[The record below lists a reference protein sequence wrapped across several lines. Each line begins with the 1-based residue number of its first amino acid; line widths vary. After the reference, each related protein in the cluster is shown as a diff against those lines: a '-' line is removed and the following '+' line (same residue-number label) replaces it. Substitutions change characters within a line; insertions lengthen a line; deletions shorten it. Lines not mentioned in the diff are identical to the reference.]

1 MTNAYLPSVYS
12 EQGLSKYIQQV
23 NQYKMLSPEE
33 EYMLA
38 KKVCD
43 EQSTEAAHL
52 LITSHLRLV
61 VKIAMS
67 MRNYGFV
74 MMDLIAEGNIGLMHA
89 VKKFDPDLG
98 HRLST
103 YAIWWIKAA
112 IHEFIVKSWS
122 LVKIGTTV
130 SQKKLFF
137 NLNKIKNKI
146 RNFHGDDASLS
157 LSNADVTQVAEELN
171 VSEKDVRE
179 MEQRIGKDISL
190 NNAMDLSDDQSATL
204 IDELADSKESHEEIL
219 SENSDLDHKRQIFFE
234 ATKSLN
240 EREMYIIS
248 ARNLRET
255 PATLESLSQKFDISR
270 ERIRQIEA
278 RAMEKIK
285 EYCVAASS
293 KETNFET
300 KLLAN

>member
-1 MTNAYLPSVYS
+1 MTNAYLPSLYS

-38 KKVCD
+38 KRVCD
-43 EQSTEAAHL
+43 EQDTEAAHI

-67 MRNYGFV
+67 MKNYGFV
-74 MMDLIAEGNIGLMHA
+74 MMDLIAEGNIGLMHSI
-89 VKKFDPDLG
+89 KKFDPELG

-103 YAIWWIKAA
+103 YAMWWIKAS
-112 IHEFIVKSWS
+112 IQEFIVRSWS

-146 RNFHGDDASLS
+146 RSFHGYDASLS
-157 LSNADVTQVAEELN
+157 LSDADVMQIAEELN
-171 VSEKDVRE
+171 VSEKDVKE

-190 NNAMDLSDDQSATL
+190 NNAIDSSDDQSSTL
-204 IDELADSKESHEEIL
+204 IDGLSDSKDNHEEIL
-219 SENSDLDHKRQIFFE
+219 SENSDLDYKRKIFLE

-240 EREMYIIS
+240 EREMYIVS
-248 ARNLRET
+248 ARNLREV

-270 ERIRQIEA
+270 ERVRQIEA

-285 EYCVAASS
+285 EYCSTATRLL
-293 KETNFET
+293 TN
-300 KLLAN
+300 